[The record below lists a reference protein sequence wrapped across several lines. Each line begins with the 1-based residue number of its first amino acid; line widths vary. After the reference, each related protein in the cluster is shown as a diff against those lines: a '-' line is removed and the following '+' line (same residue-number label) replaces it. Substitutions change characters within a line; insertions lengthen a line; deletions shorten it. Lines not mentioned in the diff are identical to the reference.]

1 MKILNFFDFILEN
14 YKKMEVPFQY
24 CQEFDDILREI
35 ESPIS
40 SEIIKMRLKPSDI
53 SLLNIGD
60 DTDMI
65 SYTTA
70 QKLSQHFNTED
81 QRHLNLYIQ
90 PLSRYAEIY
99 NKNRT
104 NIKVGRL
111 VKKIFGS
118 KFSDSEI
125 EKFVN
130 QYKSIMDNKILY
142 FNIWSGPQIIDG
154 YRSKNYTYDGHSSNP
169 LLNSCMNDE
178 LRLIEFYQYVPVK
191 LLVLL
196 NNDGHIFGRSLIWE
210 TDKGIFMDRIY
221 STTAQDYYK
230 FIDYAKNNNMIY
242 KFENKSGDQIKYVK
256 DGNTSWFP
264 MKINLK
270 FNIEDYNREEFSGKI
285 GDIPYMDTFIYGQK
299 NILSN
304 YEPLDNKYYVLT
316 DTDGDPLEV
325 IPRYDVNGQRIDT
338 DQIHYYEWSNTQDGW
353 VYRKSGYYVESEKDF
368 FSLDYLNDPKN
379 GFIFNE
385 KDGWIKIKN

>member
-14 YKKMEVPFQY
+14 YKKIEVPFQF
-24 CQEFDDILREI
+24 CQEFDYVLREI

-40 SEIIKMRLKPSDI
+40 SEIRKMRLQPSDI

-60 DTDMI
+60 EPDMV
-65 SYTTA
+65 SYTTS

-81 QRHLNLYIQ
+81 QRQLNLLVQ
-90 PLSRYAEIY
+90 PLSRNTEIY
-99 NKNRT
+99 HKNRT

-111 VKKIFGS
+111 VRKLFGS

-130 QYKSIMDNKILY
+130 QYKSSMDDKILN
-142 FNIWSGPQIIDG
+142 FEIWDGQEIIDG
-154 YRSKNYTYDGHSSNP
+154 YRSKNYTYDGSSSNP

-178 LRLIEFYQYVPVK
+178 LHLIDFYQYVPVK

-196 NNDGHIFGRSLIWE
+196 NNDGHIFGRSLLWK
-210 TDKGIFMDRIY
+210 TDKGLFMDRIY
-221 STTAQDYYK
+221 SAFDQDYYK
-230 FIDYAKNNNMIY
+230 FIEYAKNNNIIY
-242 KFENKSGDQIKYVK
+242 KEENKSGNLIKYVK
-256 DGNTSWFP
+256 DNNVSWFP

-270 FNIEDYNREEFSGKI
+270 FNIEDYSKEEFTGSVR
-285 GDIPYMDTFIYGQK
+285 DIPYMDTFIYGQK
-299 NILSN
+299 NTLSN

-316 DTDGDPLEV
+316 DTDGEPLEV
-325 IPRYDVNGQRIDT
+325 IPQYDVNGQRIDT
-338 DQIHYYEWSNTQDGW
+338 DQMEYYDWSNIQNGW
-353 VYRKSGYYVESEKDF
+353 VYRKSGIFVDSVMDF
-368 FSLDYLNDPKN
+368 LSLDYLKDPKN